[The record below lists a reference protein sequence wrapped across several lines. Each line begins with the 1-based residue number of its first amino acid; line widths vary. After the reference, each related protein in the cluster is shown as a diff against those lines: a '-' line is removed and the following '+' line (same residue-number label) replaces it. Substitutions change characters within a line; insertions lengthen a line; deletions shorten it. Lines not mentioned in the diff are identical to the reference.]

1 VPLGKALLDAG
12 HDVVRTRRDAAVGEE
27 DPGADGAAPDLAG
40 SMPGD
45 LVAAVL
51 ERALQ
56 AELTTYLEYDR
67 AAYCL
72 ALASLKPGGALCFHP
87 RHCRPV
93 RLTVTSAESVRGRG
107 SRRRVA

>member
-1 VPLGKALLDAG
+1 MAAAVADIVRAARQGTARRR
-12 HDVVRTRRDAAVGEE
+12 HDVVRTRRDAAAGEE
-27 DPGADGAAPDLAG
+27 DPGAAGGAPDLAG

-67 AAYCL
+67 AAYLPCPCL
-72 ALASLKPGGALCFHP
+72 TKA
-87 RHCRPV
+87 
-93 RLTVTSAESVRGRG
+93 
-107 SRRRVA
+107 RRRSVCFTLGTAGQCDSP